1 VFLINVVYH
10 VTSHEFNF
18 PEAPITMS
26 QVNTT
31 VTALEGNSTDLEI
44 SCTSSGNPIPT
55 ISWELHGSPAPFP
68 QSDTVTRYP
77 PTVPNFGEFS
87 FTAGSVTSEL
97 KITGVN
103 TSHEGEYTCTARNS
117 HRGVESSTS
126 STITV
131 HVMGKFQ
138 HNV

>member
-1 VFLINVVYH
+1 MVY
-10 VTSHEFNF
+10 
-18 PEAPITMS
+18 PIYVELPIIS
-26 QVNTT
+26 QGSTIAT
-31 VTALEGNSTDLEI
+31 VLEGESVDI

-55 ISWELHGSPAPFP
+55 ISWELDGSPAPFP
-68 QSDTVTRYP
+68 QSDSVTRYP
-77 PTVPNFGEFS
+77 PTVPNFGEFR
-87 FTAGSVTSEL
+87 FTTGSVTSEL

-131 HVMGKFQ
+131 RVLGKFQ
-138 HNV
+138 HNM

>member
-1 VFLINVVYH
+1 MHMVYRI
-10 VTSHEFNF
+10 TSHEFNF

-26 QVNTT
+26 QENTT
-31 VTALEGNSTDLEI
+31 VTTFEGGSTAI
-44 SCTSSGNPIPT
+44 SCTASGNPIPT
-55 ISWELHGSPAPFP
+55 ISWELRGSPAPFP

-87 FTAGSVTSEL
+87 FTTGSVTSEL

-131 HVMGKFQ
+131 RVLGKFQ
-138 HNV
+138 HNL